1 MKRIFRLFLILS
13 LAAAVPALYSCSDK
27 NKIVV
32 DDGDDKP
39 GIDNPGEDKP
49 GGGED
54 AIKQFF
60 LNELGSLKRY
70 TDSGMDTYSASDLV
84 DVNDIES
91 AQKRV
96 WSLWKAANESFSEE
110 KLQQII
116 AFDSENDFGYFK
128 LPVELETKWE
138 FDGTYWYNTNE
149 VVKMNYHWG
158 YGGGSKPEN
167 GFPAFVYLHGS
178 GGVSSEWNTGYSL
191 CSQDY
196 VKAGPSAYF
205 VPRIPNGITTDG
217 FSFYRWWQKGKQY
230 VWDKIIR
237 QIFLGDSDIDPN
249 RFFFFGISEGAY
261 GSQRLASFYADYLAG
276 VGPIAGGEPLV
287 NAPSENSANIAFCL
301 RTGSLDD
308 SYGRNA
314 LTAAAKADFERLQAA
329 HPGYYD
335 HRIDVVEGA
344 YHGTANLLYYDTIP
358 WLINKT
364 RKTNPKYV
372 YW

>member
-1 MKRIFRLFLILS
+1 MKRIFRLFVILG

-27 NKIVV
+27 NKIAV

-128 LPVELETKWE
+128 LPVELETK
-138 FDGTYWYNTNE
+138 
-149 VVKMNYHWG
+149 
-158 YGGGSKPEN
+158 
-167 GFPAFVYLHGS
+167 
-178 GGVSSEWNTGYSL
+178 
-191 CSQDY
+191 
-196 VKAGPSAYF
+196 
-205 VPRIPNGITTDG
+205 
-217 FSFYRWWQKGKQY
+217 
-230 VWDKIIR
+230 
-237 QIFLGDSDIDPN
+237 
-249 RFFFFGISEGAY
+249 
-261 GSQRLASFYADYLAG
+261 
-276 VGPIAGGEPLV
+276 
-287 NAPSENSANIAFCL
+287 
-301 RTGSLDD
+301 
-308 SYGRNA
+308 
-314 LTAAAKADFERLQAA
+314 
-329 HPGYYD
+329 
-335 HRIDVVEGA
+335 
-344 YHGTANLLYYDTIP
+344 
-358 WLINKT
+358 
-364 RKTNPKYV
+364 
-372 YW
+372 

>member
-1 MKRIFRLFLILS
+1 MKRIFRLFVILS

-84 DVNDIES
+84 DVNEIES

-128 LPVELETKWE
+128 LPVELETK
-138 FDGTYWYNTNE
+138 
-149 VVKMNYHWG
+149 
-158 YGGGSKPEN
+158 
-167 GFPAFVYLHGS
+167 
-178 GGVSSEWNTGYSL
+178 
-191 CSQDY
+191 
-196 VKAGPSAYF
+196 
-205 VPRIPNGITTDG
+205 
-217 FSFYRWWQKGKQY
+217 
-230 VWDKIIR
+230 
-237 QIFLGDSDIDPN
+237 
-249 RFFFFGISEGAY
+249 
-261 GSQRLASFYADYLAG
+261 
-276 VGPIAGGEPLV
+276 
-287 NAPSENSANIAFCL
+287 
-301 RTGSLDD
+301 
-308 SYGRNA
+308 
-314 LTAAAKADFERLQAA
+314 
-329 HPGYYD
+329 
-335 HRIDVVEGA
+335 
-344 YHGTANLLYYDTIP
+344 
-358 WLINKT
+358 
-364 RKTNPKYV
+364 
-372 YW
+372 

>member
-1 MKRIFRLFLILS
+1 MKRIFRLFVILG
-13 LAAAVPALYSCSDK
+13 LAAAVPALYTCSDK
-27 NKIVV
+27 NKIAV

-39 GIDNPGEDKP
+39 GIDNPSEDKP
-49 GGGED
+49 GEGGENEPPVSGED

-60 LNELGSLKRY
+60 LDELGSMKRY
-70 TDSGMDTYSASDLV
+70 TDSGMDTYSASYLV

-91 AQKRV
+91 TQKRV

-138 FDGTYWYNTNE
+138 FDGTYWWNTNE

-196 VKAGPSAYF
+196 V
-205 VPRIPNGITTDG
+205 
-217 FSFYRWWQKGKQY
+217 
-230 VWDKIIR
+230 
-237 QIFLGDSDIDPN
+237 
-249 RFFFFGISEGAY
+249 
-261 GSQRLASFYADYLAG
+261 
-276 VGPIAGGEPLV
+276 
-287 NAPSENSANIAFCL
+287 
-301 RTGSLDD
+301 
-308 SYGRNA
+308 
-314 LTAAAKADFERLQAA
+314 
-329 HPGYYD
+329 
-335 HRIDVVEGA
+335 
-344 YHGTANLLYYDTIP
+344 
-358 WLINKT
+358 
-364 RKTNPKYV
+364 
-372 YW
+372 